1 MKNPTNQNIQALGDI
16 VKDKESLEKT
26 FFSEKQTSC
35 FECKTPINDGTRRRI
50 VVAEYN
56 PQTHLGLVGYQ
67 LCTPCA
73 EKLLAKQMH
82 KLKTIPKDMAQ
93 ANALLL
99 GSTVGG
105 VQ

>member
-1 MKNPTNQNIQALGDI
+1 MKNKQTLGDI
-16 VKDKESLEKT
+16 VKDKASLERT
-26 FFSEKQTSC
+26 FFSKKQTSC
-35 FECKTPINDGTRRRI
+35 FECKTPINDKTRRRI
-50 VVAEYN
+50 VVVEYN

-67 LCTPCA
+67 VCSPCA

-93 ANALLL
+93 ANVLSL
-99 GSTVGG
+99 GGTVGG

>member
-1 MKNPTNQNIQALGDI
+1 MNNKQTLGDI
-16 VKDKESLEKT
+16 IKNKASLERT
-26 FFSEKQTSC
+26 FFSRKQSSC
-35 FECKTPINDGTRRRI
+35 FECQTPINDKTRRRI

-93 ANALLL
+93 ADALLL